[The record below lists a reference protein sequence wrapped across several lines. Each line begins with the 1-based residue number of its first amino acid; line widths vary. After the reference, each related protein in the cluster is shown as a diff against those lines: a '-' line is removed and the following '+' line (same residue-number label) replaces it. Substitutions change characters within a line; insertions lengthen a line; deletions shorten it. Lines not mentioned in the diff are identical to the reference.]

1 MSKIDIVFD
10 GPPSHESGRFVETED
25 ENRASISIGD
35 WVERDDGYWVLRI
48 EDPRENEQLRA
59 KVTLESRGIEDMRH
73 SIDAALAKAEEIRV
87 KQSVLTKIVEALIPK
102 KPLPYRELEEELQTL
117 YAVVDDTPVTGG
129 IREEVVRRLR
139 VARGD
144 VVDDA
149 DTLPEEEK

>member
-1 MSKIDIVFD
+1 MSDI
-10 GPPSHESGRFVETED
+10 ETLEAVQD
-25 ENRASISIGD
+25 YPELNEGGTIMAAMGD
-35 WVERDDGYWVLRI
+35 AIRGVL
-48 EDPRENEQLRA
+48 EENEQLRA

>member
-87 KQSVLTKIVEALIPK
+87 KQSVLTKIVEAL
-102 KPLPYRELEEELQTL
+102 EEELQTL

>member
-1 MSKIDIVFD
+1 MSDI
-10 GPPSHESGRFVETED
+10 ETLEAVQD
-25 ENRASISIGD
+25 YPELNEGGTIMAAVGD
-35 WVERDDGYWVLRI
+35 AIRGVL
-48 EDPRENEQLRA
+48 EENEQLRA

-87 KQSVLTKIVEALIPK
+87 KQSVLTKIVEAL
-102 KPLPYRELEEELQTL
+102 EEELQTL
-117 YAVVDDTPVTGG
+117 YAVVDDTPVTGW